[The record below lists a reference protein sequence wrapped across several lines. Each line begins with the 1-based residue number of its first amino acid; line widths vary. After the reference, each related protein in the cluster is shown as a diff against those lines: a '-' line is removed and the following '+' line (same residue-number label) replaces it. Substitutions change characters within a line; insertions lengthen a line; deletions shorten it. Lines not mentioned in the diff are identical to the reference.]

1 MAISLLKGQNVSLT
15 KQDPGL
21 RQIQIGLGWN
31 LRRTDGAAF
40 DLDASVF
47 LLNDQERVLS
57 DRHFVFYNNLQDP
70 SGAVALSGDNRDG
83 QGEGDDE
90 RAHVDLSRLP
100 PEVAKLAF
108 VVTIHDA
115 EARRQNFGQVNS
127 AFIRAVNASTGQELA
142 RYDLTEDASLETAM
156 VFGELYR
163 HGAEWKFKALGQGYA
178 GGLAAVAQ
186 AYGISL

>member
-1 MAISLLKGQNVSLT
+1 MAVSLLKGQNVSLT

-21 RQIQIGLGWN
+21 RQIHIGLGWN

-47 LLNDQERVLS
+47 LLDDQERVLS

-70 SGAVALSGDNRDG
+70 SGAVTLSGDNRDG
-83 QGEGDDE
+83 VGDGDDE
-90 RAHVDLSRLP
+90 RAQVDLSRLT

-115 EARRQNFGQVNS
+115 DARRQNFGQINS
-127 AFIRAVNASTGQELA
+127 AFIRAVNAGTGQELA
-142 RYDLTEDASLETAM
+142 RYDLTEDASLETTM

-163 HGAEWKFKALGQGYA
+163 YGAEWKFKALGQGYA
-178 GGLAAVAQ
+178 GGLTAVAQ
-186 AYGISL
+186 AYGVQL

>member
-1 MAISLLKGQNVSLT
+1 MAVSLLKGQNVSLT
-15 KQDPGL
+15 KQDPSL
-21 RQIQIGLGWN
+21 RQITVGLGWN

-47 LLNDQERVLS
+47 LLDAQDRVLS
-57 DRHFVFYNNLQDP
+57 DRHFVFYNNPQDP
-70 SGAVALSGDNRDG
+70 SLAVTLSGDNRDG

-90 RAHVDLSRLP
+90 SVQIDLSLLSP
-100 PEVAKLAF
+100 DVAKIAF

-115 EARRQNFGQVNS
+115 EARRQNFGQVNQ
-127 AFIRAVNASTGQELA
+127 AFIRAVNTSTKQELA
-142 RYDLTEDASLETAM
+142 RYDLSEDASLETAM

-163 HGAEWKFKALGQGYA
+163 YSAEWKFKALGQGYA

-186 AYGISL
+186 TYGVHL